1 MDNNQT
7 KIATNKQIKKYIE
20 SLSPIEKQTIEIAK
34 DHLKTSFNMEKSIG
48 FLAWKKK
55 LEDNK

>member
-1 MDNNQT
+1 MENNQT
-7 KIATNKQIKKYIE
+7 KIATNKQIEKYIE

-48 FLAWKKK
+48 FLAWKK
-55 LEDNK
+55 LQDNK

>member
-7 KIATNKQIKKYIE
+7 KIATNKQIEKYIE

>member
-1 MDNNQT
+1 MDNNQI
-7 KIATNKQIKKYIE
+7 KIATNKQIEKYIE

-55 LEDNK
+55 LQDNK

>member
-1 MDNNQT
+1 MENNQT
-7 KIATNKQIKKYIE
+7 KIATNKQIEKYIE

-48 FLAWKKK
+48 FLAWKK

>member
-1 MDNNQT
+1 MENNQT
-7 KIATNKQIKKYIE
+7 KIATNKQIEKYIE
-20 SLSPIEKQTIEIAK
+20 SLSPIVKQTIEIAK

-48 FLAWKKK
+48 FLAWKK

>member
-1 MDNNQT
+1 MENNQT
-7 KIATNKQIKKYIE
+7 KIATNKQIEKYIE

-48 FLAWKKK
+48 FLAWKK
-55 LEDNK
+55 LEDNKG

>member
-1 MDNNQT
+1 MDNNQI
-7 KIATNKQIKKYIE
+7 KIATNKQIEKYIE